1 MPCVIFLQTT
11 TKQSKPK
18 QTNKHGK
25 KKPIEKENVTFYKKL
40 FILQL
45 QAMAQRQ
52 SPNDHCELAN
62 NNKPQH
68 IQQDPLQIPQVDK
81 SAHTS
86 KYSSFTK
93 ENESK

>member
-1 MPCVIFLQTT
+1 LNINPLHALCKFSY
-11 TKQSKPK
+11 KQQPNNPNPNK
-18 QTNKHGK
+18 QINMGK

-52 SPNDHCELAN
+52 SPNNHCELAN

-68 IQQDPLQIPQVDK
+68 IQ
-81 SAHTS
+81 
-86 KYSSFTK
+86 
-93 ENESK
+93 